1 MSDDRKKDEGIF
13 APPVE
18 PAQEPGNTV
27 PFVPFDDTANMT
39 AIRAAHRRRASAA
52 LFGSEGTA
60 SGLGA
65 ASAIGSSVA
74 MATGTASDSSAVMA
88 SGAATLT
95 LMPDWTALRAE
106 MIGRLDAI
114 EVGFPKIRPFL
125 EVVEAAYR
133 ERGQIGHNNPPEPLD
148 ILLLDAAELEMGIS
162 AASLARAELNAEHPR
177 LDVIRLC
184 GLVLNQ
190 MAARVFAC
198 LQWIGAKGDVFVDA
212 FLKSAGAEAG
222 KRVVQ
227 GTGAAV
233 VLTVVMTQLHVDL
246 TDVATKIQ
254 HVFELLHLHF

>member
-65 ASAIGSSVA
+65 AS
-74 MATGTASDSSAVMA
+74 
-88 SGAATLT
+88 
-95 LMPDWTALRAE
+95 ALRAE